1 MDTADGDATKGGLKP
16 PAGWIGGP
24 PGPPI
29 SGRRSAGYGPVV
41 NVQEYAAIA
50 TASEPRIVPARLAV

>member
-1 MDTADGDATKGGLKP
+1 MEKSTRGGLQP

-29 SGRRSAGYGPVV
+29 RGAYGPVV